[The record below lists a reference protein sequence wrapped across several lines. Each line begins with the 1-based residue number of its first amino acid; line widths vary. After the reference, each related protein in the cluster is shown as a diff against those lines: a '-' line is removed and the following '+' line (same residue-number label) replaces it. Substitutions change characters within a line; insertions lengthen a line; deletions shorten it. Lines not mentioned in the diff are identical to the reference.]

1 MLVSV
6 GSDMCLVSTEYGVSE
21 IVFIISLL
29 NQLIQGQDYCDNNL
43 FSSVEMSNVCCFL
56 IEFSLI
62 VML

>member
-43 FSSVEMSNVCCFL
+43 FSSVEMSNVYYFL
-56 IEFSLI
+56 LNY
-62 VML
+62 L